1 MKTPPVI
8 DPTRIRTTEG
18 SFAFIPHRFLRAGF
32 WRTCGPAELVVYFFL
47 VLAADRHGM
56 SFYGREKTALLCGL
70 TLQEL
75 MKASDGLEAKSLI
88 VHDGPLTQVLA
99 LPEAPVRRA
108 AVSRHSDGKPQT
120 VAEELHTFTLKLIKN
135 NRRP

>member
-18 SFAFIPHRFLRAGF
+18 SFAFIPHRFLGAGF
-32 WRTCGPAELVVYFFL
+32 WRACSPGELVVYFFL
-47 VLAADRHGM
+47 VLAADRRGM

-75 MKASDGLEAKSLI
+75 MKARDGLEAKSLI
-88 VHDGPLTQVLA
+88 VRDGPLTQVLA

-108 AVSRHSDGKPQT
+108 ARSRHSASQPRA
-120 VAEELHTFTLKLIKN
+120 VAEALHAFTLNLIKN
-135 NRRP
+135 KRRP